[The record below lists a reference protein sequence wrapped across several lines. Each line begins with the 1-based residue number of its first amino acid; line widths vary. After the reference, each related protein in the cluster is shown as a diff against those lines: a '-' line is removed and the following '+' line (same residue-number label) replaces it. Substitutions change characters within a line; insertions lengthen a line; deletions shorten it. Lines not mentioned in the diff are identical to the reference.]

1 VVGREV
7 RTLVNGLQEPGYREV
22 LWNGRNNLGQPVSAG
37 IYFAEMEAGGYRN
50 IRKLI
55 LLK

>member
-1 VVGREV
+1 
-7 RTLVNGLQEPGYREV
+7 LQEPGYREV